1 MIKKLI
7 FGMFL
12 WLPALYSVIFLIV
25 SVVTGTIWKNWGFYF
40 VGLSVTLIASVAL
53 TYLTAHGR
61 SGGGDEK
68 QADSRVPASVQKPT
82 QDGEADAE
90 AAAKASDETNRFAAE
105 MKASPSAVTGERYDD
120 RSERSAYMAGGR
132 YVDPSSA
139 PDPATAPDS
148 LGASCDSVMGASGM
162 DSYYYGGAREER
174 RGAPS
179 GDDSSFSPYVQPSNY
194 GEGGMK
200 LSDYDDSRLG
210 GRSSSDE
217 PPADPALRIYRLR
230 SQPNVL
236 LYSYPTEYRKYFVN
250 EDGTLTLL
258 SRQKKE

>member
-12 WLPALYSVIFLIV
+12 WLPALYSVIFLVV
-25 SVVTGTIWKNWGFYF
+25 SAVTGTVGKNWGFYF
-40 VGLSVTLIASVAL
+40 VGLSVTLLASVAL
-53 TYLTAHGR
+53 TYLTARRR
-61 SGGGDEK
+61 SGGGGEK
-68 QADSRVPASVQKPT
+68 QAESRVPASVRQT
-82 QDGEADAE
+82 ASDETEAE
-90 AAAKASDETNRFAAE
+90 AAVKASDETNRFAAE

-148 LGASCDSVMGASGM
+148 LGASRDSVMGASGM

-174 RGAPS
+174 RDAPS
-179 GDDSSFSPYVQPSNY
+179 GDNSSFSPYVQPSNY

-200 LSDYDDSRLG
+200 LSDYDDSRFG

>member
-25 SVVTGTIWKNWGFYF
+25 SVITGTIWKNWGFYF
-40 VGLSVTLIASVAL
+40 VGLSVTLLAAVAL
-53 TYLTAHGR
+53 TYVSARKRAGQGER
-61 SGGGDEK
+61 NKED
-68 QADSRVPASVQKPT
+68 RVPESVQQPAPV
-82 QDGEADAE
+82 GEADTEAE
-90 AAAKASDETNRFAAE
+90 IKASDETNRFAAE

-120 RSERSAYMAGGR
+120 RSERGAYMAGGK
-132 YVDPSSA
+132 YTDPSSA

-148 LGASCDSVMGASGM
+148 LGASRDSVMGASGM
-162 DSYYYGGAREER
+162 DSYYYGGTREER
-174 RGAPS
+174 RSAPS
-179 GDDSSFSPYVQPSNY
+179 PDGSAFSPYVQPSNY
-194 GEGGMK
+194 GDGMK

-210 GRSSSDE
+210 GRSRSEE

>member
-40 VGLSVTLIASVAL
+40 VGLSVTLLASVAL
-53 TYLTAHGR
+53 TYITAHGR
-61 SGGGDEK
+61 AGGSDEK
-68 QADSRVPASVQKPT
+68 QEDSRVPASVRQT
-82 QDGEADAE
+82 ASDETEAE
-90 AAAKASDETNRFAAE
+90 AAVKASDETNRFAAE

-148 LGASCDSVMGASGM
+148 LGASRDSVMGASGM

-179 GDDSSFSPYVQPSNY
+179 GDVSSFSPYVQPSNFC
-194 GEGGMK
+194 
-200 LSDYDDSRLG
+200 D
-210 GRSSSDE
+210 
-217 PPADPALRIYRLR
+217 
-230 SQPNVL
+230 
-236 LYSYPTEYRKYFVN
+236 
-250 EDGTLTLL
+250 
-258 SRQKKE
+258 